1 MNMAWRRSIVGARLF
16 ATEASPKT
24 TISDRVKRD
33 GKGMF
38 GVAASTLAFILSAQS
53 FRMRNERNEAIE
65 RLEALEATLSKVD
78 RGVAGRE
85 ALGSDDEESAA
96 QAAAAAAAAAG
107 PKKAVSFV

>member
-1 MNMAWRRSIVGARLF
+1 ML
-16 ATEASPKT
+16 ATEANPRT

-33 GKGMF
+33 SKGMF
-38 GVAASTLAFILSAQS
+38 GVAASTLAFVLSAQS

-65 RLEALEATLSKVD
+65 RAEAAEAALSKALGQLD
-78 RGVAGRE
+78 RGVTGSE
-85 ALGSDDEESAA
+85 ALGIDDEEGAA